1 MGSILVTPAK
11 LIGELIITH
20 LKLWHVLQDAYDPH
34 ASDAEVGKA
43 KRKICLLNAKR
54 ATLEDEI
61 DKNFKE
67 WFEGKDLY
75 EFFPAL
81 KDYSKSDGKTSKE
94 KD

>member
-1 MGSILVTPAK
+1 MNSLLVTPAK
-11 LIGELIITH
+11 LISELVITH
-20 LKLWHVLQDAYDPH
+20 LKLWHVLEDAYDPH
-34 ASDAEVGKA
+34 ASDEEVGKA
-43 KRKICLLNAKR
+43 KRKICQLNSKR
-54 ATLEDEI
+54 AKLEDEI

-81 KDYSKSDGKTSKE
+81 KDYNKRNAKAK